1 MLNKEIETIINQV
14 NIFEVISNFINL
26 SKKGNDFLG
35 LCPFHEDS
43 SPSLS
48 VSVSKKIFKCFSCN
62 VGGNV
67 YYFVKRLN
75 NWNDLK
81 TLEYF
86 EKTFNLNL
94 NSSLIAKNVKE
105 FTPNEEKALKA
116 LEDAFLFFSLELKQ
130 NSPDYLKKYLLQR
143 NLTKEIIDYFSLGY
157 CPKSGIKEKLLKKGH
172 DEAILLNYSLLSFEN
187 KTDIFQDRII
197 FTIKNSEGQIV
208 GFSARKILDSTL
220 GPKYINSSANSL
232 FVKSQILYNYSNAIQ
247 YANAS
252 KTLIICEGFM
262 DVIAFFRDEVKN
274 VVALMGTAL
283 TKDHISYLKPFE
295 IILILDS
302 DQAGIDASLKSISL
316 LLENKISIK
325 VLKRKLEKDPDQYFV
340 TNGKG
345 SLKLELDNT
354 QDAIHWV
361 YKKLSEKIVKNDL
374 KTLDTF
380 IYDFSKYLQHYSIN
394 FQNNFIEQAE
404 KDFSIPKASW
414 KLVNRWS
421 SNSRYYYPET
431 TTNNDN
437 LSLIPT
443 SNDLETLG
451 VEPKHPLFQKKVFNI
466 SQSEKILLFSLL
478 HKPEFLKIITFF
490 NYQFQTSI
498 FQSYYSELVATNFN
512 LDVIK
517 KVYYNLNASSTIKG
531 KTLKIETSADKIEM
545 LIKTLNIEK
554 QKQKIATLSKL
565 LKNKTSSE
573 QEIKRSISETQKE
586 NSLNKNKL
594 QK

>member
-262 DVIAFFRDEVKN
+262 DVIAFF
-274 VVALMGTAL
+274 
-283 TKDHISYLKPFE
+283 
-295 IILILDS
+295 
-302 DQAGIDASLKSISL
+302 
-316 LLENKISIK
+316 
-325 VLKRKLEKDPDQYFV
+325 
-340 TNGKG
+340 
-345 SLKLELDNT
+345 
-354 QDAIHWV
+354 
-361 YKKLSEKIVKNDL
+361 
-374 KTLDTF
+374 
-380 IYDFSKYLQHYSIN
+380 
-394 FQNNFIEQAE
+394 
-404 KDFSIPKASW
+404 
-414 KLVNRWS
+414 
-421 SNSRYYYPET
+421 
-431 TTNNDN
+431 
-437 LSLIPT
+437 
-443 SNDLETLG
+443 
-451 VEPKHPLFQKKVFNI
+451 
-466 SQSEKILLFSLL
+466 
-478 HKPEFLKIITFF
+478 
-490 NYQFQTSI
+490 
-498 FQSYYSELVATNFN
+498 
-512 LDVIK
+512 
-517 KVYYNLNASSTIKG
+517 
-531 KTLKIETSADKIEM
+531 
-545 LIKTLNIEK
+545 
-554 QKQKIATLSKL
+554 
-565 LKNKTSSE
+565 
-573 QEIKRSISETQKE
+573 
-586 NSLNKNKL
+586 
-594 QK
+594 